1 MVAQCA
7 DNQGLKITPML
18 NEIVELHKQC
28 FPNKPWSES
37 DFMELKKS
45 GCEIVSSKNGFIVW
59 RTVADEAEII
69 TIGVAPDARRNGIAE
84 TMIILMEQ
92 ELKKQNVVNVF
103 LEVSEV
109 NYPAIKLYEKMGFVV
124 AGKRPKY
131 YDGTDAIIMSKGI

>member
-1 MVAQCA
+1 
-7 DNQGLKITPML
+7 ML
-18 NEIVELHKQC
+18 NKLADLHKQC

-37 DFMELKKS
+37 DFMELKNS
-45 GCEIVSSKNGFIVW
+45 GCEIVASENGFIVW
-59 RTVADEAEII
+59 RVTTDEAEII
-69 TIGVAPDARRNGIAE
+69 TIGVAPEMRRNGIAE

-109 NYPAIKLYEKMGFVV
+109 NSAAIKLYEKMGFSA

-131 YDGTDAIIMSKGI
+131 YDGVDAIIMKKAL